1 MGIEARSVKPRLRRG
16 SSRKRRSGEIV
27 SRIWKRK
34 GADVA
39 TYSVGLFRITI
50 TIAALVVCTGSAS
63 AQAPP
68 PEEPSPESPAPT
80 PPPQGLV
87 IAPTQAG
94 MDSALALELSQIAG
108 EPLTLSEAIR
118 SALEGGSTLARRAA
132 AELAAARGASRRE
145 HGAFDPELFADVI
158 RSDREG
164 RTASPFQGADTLRE
178 LTTTGTGGLRMLLP
192 FGTELE
198 AALDGRSL
206 SSNSAFAPLD
216 PQYNADGR
224 LSIRQPLLRGFGPG
238 TSSESKAADREEEAA
253 IARYDDARLAAEAL
267 VEQAY
272 WDLYAAERDLGVAQ
286 IIVDQAEAL
295 ERQAQLRAKSGLV
308 GPVDIATAQVFLSE
322 QRQALFDREEEL
334 DRISDRLAST
344 IGRRPRPGVSRF
356 HPTDVPPERFP
367 IEPEQAVVD
376 RAIRENRDLL
386 ARERDVAAANARV
399 SGAGWNRLPRLDF
412 LGSIGGLGLAGDHD
426 STGLDQSFGDAFSEA
441 TGGDFPTWS
450 AGVSFSFPLLLRE
463 GRGEYDRLRG
473 EAERAAQDYEE
484 QRRILEEQVRAAHRA
499 LVRAERRLDAARLG
513 VGASREQTRIG
524 VLQYRSGQTTAFE
537 LVRLGTD
544 LATAQQ
550 RFSQALVRTA
560 KAASVLRFL
569 TSAGYPDTNGGE
581 TRP

>member
-1 MGIEARSVKPRLRRG
+1 
-16 SSRKRRSGEIV
+16 V
-27 SRIWKRK
+27 SRIWKVM
-34 GADVA
+34 GAGIASRSD
-39 TYSVGLFRITI
+39 TWFRVTVVV
-50 TIAALVVCTGSAS
+50 AALVLYAGPAS
-63 AQAPP
+63 AQAPTPQP
-68 PEEPSPESPAPT
+68 PDPESPAPT
-80 PPPQGLV
+80 PPPQGFVL
-87 IAPTQAG
+87 APTQAG
-94 MDSALALELSQIAG
+94 MDSTLALELAEIAG
-108 EPLTLSEAIR
+108 EPLTLSEAIH

-132 AELAAARGASRRE
+132 AQLAAARGASRRE

-178 LTTTGTGGLRMLLP
+178 ESTIGSGGLRMLLP

-198 AALDGRSL
+198 AAVDGSSI

-238 TSSESKAADREEEAA
+238 TGSESKAADREEEAA
-253 IARYDDARLAAEAL
+253 VARYDDARLAAEAL

-272 WDLYAAERDLGVAQ
+272 WDLYAAERDLGVAR

-295 ERQAQLRAKSGLV
+295 ERQAQLRARSGLV

-322 QRQALFDREEEL
+322 QRQALLDREEEL

-367 IEPEQAVVD
+367 IEPEQTVVD

-386 ARERDVAAANARV
+386 ARERDVAAADARV
-399 SGAGWNRLPRLDF
+399 SGARWNRLPRLDL
-412 LGSIGGLGLAGDHD
+412 LGSIGGLGLAGDD

-513 VGASREQTRIG
+513 VDASREQARIG

-569 TSAGYPDTNGGE
+569 TSGSYPDSNGGE